1 LFAVRSCRS
10 EDLKWGANIVFQI
23 TEKNYSEKLKNK
35 YKNVVVG
42 MGLKGEKIFIVESL
56 LLKLLIF
63 QIMMVCLIFRQEFL
77 V

>member
-1 LFAVRSCRS
+1 VS
-10 EDLKWGANIVFQI
+10 NIVFQI
-23 TEKNYSEKLKNK
+23 TENNYSEKLKNK

-42 MGLKGEKIFIVESL
+42 LELKGKKIFIVESL

-63 QIMMVCLIFRQEFL
+63 QIMVVCLIFRQEFL